1 MCARGFFSAN
11 ESRQTQRQA
20 RPGRSA
26 EAPESLA
33 LAPTSSADC
42 NNTSRRAPPALTA
55 ATSATN
61 AVVPDEITHHLARRP
76 RALPQL
82 QAEGLSLGSSPWSLS
97 LHIRI
102 LLRTLT
108 VKLRGRVTTP
118 DGAEGAQS
126 LSARGA
132 KPLTHHGPLQRLL
145 GAIGSASKKPV
156 IRRRH
161 GLVERAMRRLSKYR
175 RTQEL

>member
-1 MCARGFFSAN
+1 MCARGFFGAN
-11 ESRQTQRQA
+11 KTRQTQRQA
-20 RPGRSA
+20 HPGRSA

-33 LAPTSSADC
+33 LAPRSSADW

-76 RALPQL
+76 RAFLQL
-82 QAEGLSLGSSPWSLS
+82 QAEGLSLGSSPLSLS

-108 VKLRGRVTTP
+108 VKLRGRTEAPEERRGRT
-118 DGAEGAQS
+118 
-126 LSARGA
+126 LSFGARGA
-132 KPLTHHGPLQRLL
+132 KELTHHGPLERLL
-145 GAIGSASKKPV
+145 AAITAGFMGK
-156 IRRRH
+156 
-161 GLVERAMRRLSKYR
+161 
-175 RTQEL
+175 